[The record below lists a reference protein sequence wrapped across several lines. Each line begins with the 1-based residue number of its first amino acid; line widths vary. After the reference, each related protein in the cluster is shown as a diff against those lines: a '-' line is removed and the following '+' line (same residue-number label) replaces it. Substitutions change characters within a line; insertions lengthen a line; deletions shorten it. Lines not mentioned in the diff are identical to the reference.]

1 MLERYELETFLTLAE
16 ELHFGR
22 TAERTHVS
30 TARVS
35 QTIRKLERRV
45 GAPLFIRTSRR
56 VELTPIGSNL
66 YEDLRPARDQIV
78 AAVERAITSAHG
90 ITGTLRAGYLTAAG
104 AQLLL
109 QAAALLKARQPA
121 TGLDVV
127 VREVRLADAE
137 PWLLSGKI
145 EVLLTCFDSKHEN
158 LATGPPLITEAR
170 MLAVPSSHPLAGQ
183 QSVSTNDLTN
193 LAVLDTPSTRPNPR
207 DRDRGRSDSRTRL
220 RTERSVDDSAP
231 EAASF
236 HELLTLVGAGRGV
249 FPISAHL
256 RRYYMRPDVAYIPFR
271 DAPPVHWR
279 LMWRTDRPTAQ
290 VDAYTTALQ
299 AVLTT

>member
-1 MLERYELETFLTLAE
+1 MLERYELEMFLTLAE

-45 GAPLFIRTSRR
+45 GAPLFNRTSRR
-56 VELTPIGSNL
+56 VELTPLGRDL
-66 YEDLRPARDQIV
+66 YEDLGPARDQIV
-78 AAVERAITSAHG
+78 AAVERAITSARG
-90 ITGTLRAGYLTAAG
+90 ITGTLQAGYLTAAG

-109 QAAALLKARQPA
+109 QAADVLKTRQPPA
-121 TGLDVV
+121 GLDVI
-127 VREVRLADAE
+127 VREVQLADAV
-137 PWLLSGKI
+137 PWLLGGEI
-145 EVLLTCFDSKHEN
+145 QVLLTCFDTEHAI

-170 MLAVPSSHPLAGQ
+170 MLAVPSTHPLASRH
-183 QSVSTNDLTN
+183 SVSTNDLTN
-193 LAVLDTPSTRPNPR
+193 LTVLHTS
-207 DRDRGRSDSRTRL
+207 DRSGAGRSVGESG
-220 RTERSVDDSAP
+220 P

-290 VDAYTTALQ
+290 VVAYAAALQ
-299 AVLTT
+299 ALLTT